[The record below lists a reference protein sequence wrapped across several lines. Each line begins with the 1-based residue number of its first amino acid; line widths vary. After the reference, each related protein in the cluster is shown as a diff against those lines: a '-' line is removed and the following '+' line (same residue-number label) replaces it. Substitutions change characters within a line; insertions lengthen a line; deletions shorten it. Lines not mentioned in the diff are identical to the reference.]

1 MADARSTRIPG
12 GTLLTRILLGANA
25 LQTAT
30 QLQTNKQVAAVQ
42 DLGPEHVNTARVL
55 LVVMPNTIDAR
66 EAALTALKNACAPS
80 QTIVLNDDY
89 TTYGLPDFGSQ
100 TITATQV

>member
-1 MADARSTRIPG
+1 MADTTIPD
-12 GTLLTRILLGANA
+12 GTLLTRILLGASA

-30 QLQTNKQVAAVQ
+30 QLQTSKQVAAVQ
-42 DLGPEHVNTARVL
+42 NLAPEHVNTARVL

-80 QTIVLNDDY
+80 KTTVLNDDY

-100 TITATQV
+100 TISTTEV